1 MDQYKVLFDLDIL
14 VWMRFN
20 LFGFSAPPFVRHIQ
34 GTSFSE
40 VCDMRYWH
48 QVPQAERTQ
57 VNMDDARLF
66 EPAAR
71 GHARRL
77 DKFKP
82 DKRITKESVHLG
94 RIPGRSQLNGIM

>member
-1 MDQYKVLFDLDIL
+1 
-14 VWMRFN
+14 
-20 LFGFSAPPFVRHIQ
+20 
-34 GTSFSE
+34 
-40 VCDMRYWH
+40 
-48 QVPQAERTQ
+48 
-57 VNMDDARLF
+57 MDDARLF